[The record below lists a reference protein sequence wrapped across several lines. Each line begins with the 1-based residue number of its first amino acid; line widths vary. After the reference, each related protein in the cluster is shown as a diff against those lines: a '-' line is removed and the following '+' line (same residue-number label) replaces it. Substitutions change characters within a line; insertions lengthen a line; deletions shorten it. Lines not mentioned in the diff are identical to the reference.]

1 MKYYKVRI
9 WNSFGKSWEIITY
22 LAFSDEYLAELKK
35 EMDDE
40 TDNNAVID
48 NYIDELGSFNV
59 EEQCIAEKALD
70 ENRSNNNYMP
80 YDLETKHTYD
90 EITKNEWIAHGGY
103 IADDELKELQ
113 IIWTN

>member
-1 MKYYKVRI
+1 MRYYKVRI

-22 LAFSDEYLAELKK
+22 LAFSDEYLAELKT
-35 EMDDE
+35 EMDTE

-59 EEQCIAEKALD
+59 EEQCLAEKAL
-70 ENRSNNNYMP
+70 NQNCNNNDYMS
-80 YDLETKHTYD
+80 YILKTKYTYD
-90 EITKNEWIAHGGY
+90 EIAKDEWIAHNGY

-113 IIWTN
+113 IIWIN

>member
-1 MKYYKVRI
+1 
-9 WNSFGKSWEIITY
+9 
-22 LAFSDEYLAELKK
+22 
-35 EMDDE
+35 MDDE

-70 ENRSNNNYMP
+70 KNRSNNNYMP

>member
-22 LAFSDEYLAELKK
+22 LAFSYEYLAELKK

-70 ENRSNNNYMP
+70 KNRSNNNYMP

>member
-1 MKYYKVRI
+1 MRYYKVRI

-22 LAFSDEYLAELKK
+22 LAFSDEYLAELKT
-35 EMDDE
+35 EMDNE

-59 EEQCIAEKALD
+59 EEQC
-70 ENRSNNNYMP
+70 
-80 YDLETKHTYD
+80 TYD
-90 EITKNEWIAHGGY
+90 EITKDEWIAHNGY